1 MAKNKPDKDRSQ
13 AKPPREPGAWPL
25 PYWLRLLLS
34 VWLAWHVFA
43 IFMAP
48 MSLQPKPSQLA
59 VNTAQGPWLA
69 WYTSPLFFNGGYS
82 FFSPDPPMSGRLI
95 RYKVYGEG
103 EQPIVEGE
111 FPNRNNPKYAT
122 QWPRLW
128 YHRHMMLV
136 DQSGDMPI
144 LPPAGPQSSEA
155 EQRRVAEQNHQ
166 LVLRSFARHLLR
178 KHGGRAV
185 QLELVEH
192 LSLSPDAVRGD
203 ANNPPANPTD
213 PQFYRVVKTV
223 VERESQLS
231 QPLVPQQTGGEL
243 LPQGRGA

>member
-1 MAKNKPDKDRSQ
+1 M
-13 AKPPREPGAWPL
+13 

-43 IFMAP
+43 VFMAP

-59 VNTAQGPWLA
+59 VNTAQGPWLS

-82 FFSPDPPMSGRLI
+82 FFSPDPPMSGQLI

-103 EQPIVEGE
+103 QQPIVEGE

-136 DQSGDMPI
+136 DQSGNMPI
-144 LPPAGPQSSEA
+144 LEPPAEESADPQVRE
-155 EQRRVAEQNHQ
+155 ELQRRLAEQNHQ
-166 LVLRSFARHLLR
+166 LALRSFARHLLR
-178 KHGGRAV
+178 KHRGKAV
-185 QLELVEH
+185 QLELIEH
-192 LSLSPDAVRGD
+192 MSLGFEAVREGVE
-203 ANNPPANPTD
+203 PTD
-213 PQFYRVVKTV
+213 PRLYRVVKSV
-223 VERESQLS
+223 VEREDQLA
-231 QPLVPQQTGGEL
+231 QPLVPEQTSRGAEP